1 MKRLADGLEFDY
13 FVGDM
18 SLCLRPRRYSFSN
31 LLPELQRTIIH
42 YLDFWDQVALVE
54 SHLLAP
60 ESVMGARSISEYDED
75 GNSLLHVAV
84 KQNYESSVKFLLS
97 AGAPV
102 SAESEAKRDHR
113 ATPLVLASQRG
124 NPTVVKMLLDSGASV
139 NEWNY
144 SGVYPLHYASEKG
157 HTSVVQ
163 LLLESGAKQEPNYN
177 VGTPLHLA
185 ASNGHAGVVRV
196 LISHGAELASLRRGV
211 TALWLAVAN
220 CHPDCVRILLEAGA
234 AENEP
239 RDSALTWPLLH
250 LAASGPHLSRVDDLV
265 LEPSVEKITC
275 PPALNWKQEEKQSWA
290 EIIRL
295 LVTSGADVNEAFQSV
310 TPLQLAA
317 LVGNYPGVEILLNAG
332 ADVHSRNTYGRSAL
346 IFACLLDHR
355 DIVHLLLDAKR
366 ERPNEKKPA
375 VGPKP
380 KLIARCRQ

>member
-1 MKRLADGLEFDY
+1 MKRLTDRLEFDY
-13 FVGDM
+13 SVGDM
-18 SLCLRPRRYSFSN
+18 SLGLNPRRHCFYN
-31 LLPELQRTIIH
+31 LLPELQRTIVH

-60 ESVMGARSISEYDED
+60 EFVIGTRRISEYDED

-84 KQNYESSVKFLLS
+84 KQNYERAIKFLLS

-102 SAESEAKRDHR
+102 GAKSEAKWDHR
-113 ATPLVLASQRG
+113 ATPLILASQRG
-124 NPTVVKMLLDSGASV
+124 NPSVVKMLLDSGASV

-144 SGVYPLHYASEKG
+144 SGVYPLHYASENG

-163 LLLESGAKQEPNYN
+163 LLLESSAKQESNYD

-185 ASNGHAGVVRV
+185 ASNGHADVVRV

-234 AENEP
+234 AEYEP
-239 RDSALTWPLLH
+239 RDSAWTWPLLH
-250 LAASGPHLSRVDDLV
+250 LAATGPHLSWVDGLV
-265 LEPSVEKITC
+265 LEPSVEKITR
-275 PPALNWKQEEKQSWA
+275 PPALTWKPEEKQSWA

-295 LVTSGADVNEAFQSV
+295 LVTSGVDVNEGFQSI
-310 TPLQLAA
+310 TPLHLAA

-332 ADVHSRNTYGRSAL
+332 ADVLSRNTYGRSAL
-346 IFACLLDHR
+346 IFACLLDHK
-355 DIVHLLLDAKR
+355 DIAHRLLNAKR
-366 ERPNEKKPA
+366 ERTNEKKP
-375 VGPKP
+375 VIGPKP